1 MAADPYA
8 VLGVKRT
15 ATDDE
20 IRKAYRD
27 LAKKL
32 HPDLNPGDAGAAERF
47 KQVSAA
53 YEILKD
59 ADKRAR
65 YDRGEIDATGAE
77 TPRQRTY
84 RDYADA
90 GAARRYSS
98 SAGFEDFGDL
108 SGIFGDLFGGRAEMG
123 GAGARMRAKGADV
136 RYRLEVEFLDAAKGG
151 TRRINTP
158 DGRTVDLKIPAGMR
172 DGATLRLKGEGG
184 PGFNG
189 GPSGD
194 ALIEVTVKP
203 HPYFTREDDDILI
216 DVPISLDEAVLG
228 AKVEAP
234 TIDGRVSITVPK
246 GASSGQV
253 LRLRGRGVAKDGGGR
268 GDQLV
273 RLLIVSPPEIDDE
286 LAKFLEGWRK
296 TKAYDPRKGLWRKP

>member
-1 MAADPYA
+1 MSADPYT

-15 ATDDE
+15 AADDE

-32 HPDLNPGDAGAAERF
+32 HPDLNPGDAAAADRF

-65 YDRGEIDATGAE
+65 YDRGEIDERGAE
-77 TPRQRTY
+77 KPRQQTY

-90 GAARRYSS
+90 GQARRYSS
-98 SAGFEDFGDL
+98 SAGYEDFGDL
-108 SGIFGDLFGGRAEMG
+108 SGIFGDLFGGRAG
-123 GAGARMRAKGADV
+123 ASGAGARIRSKGADA
-136 RYRLEVEFLDAAKGG
+136 RYRMEVDFLDAARGG
-151 TRRINTP
+151 TSRITTP
-158 DGRTVDLKIPAGMR
+158 DGRALDLKIPAGAQE
-172 DGATLRLKGEGG
+172 GSILRLRGEGG

-189 GPSGD
+189 GPNGD
-194 ALIEVTVKP
+194 ALIELSVRP
-203 HPYFTREDDDILI
+203 HPYFTREGDDILI

-234 TIDGRVSITVPK
+234 TIDGRVAIAVPK
-246 GASSGQV
+246 GASSGQT
-253 LRLRGRGVAKDGGGR
+253 LRLRGKGVAKDGGGR

-273 RLLIVSPPEIDDE
+273 RLLIVSPSEIDDE
-286 LAKFLEGWRK
+286 LAKFMESWRT